1 MACIISLIDPTKNK
15 AVKSITLDGNYKD
28 AENKVKQNNENIT
41 KMKPNKKGF
50 FWKVTHI
57 NV

>member
-15 AVKSITLDGNYKD
+15 AVKTLTIDENYAN
-28 AENKVKQNNENIT
+28 AEKKVKELNTNIS

-50 FWKVTHI
+50 FWSVTTI

>member
-15 AVKSITLDGNYKD
+15 AVKTLIVDENYAN
-28 AENKVKQNNENIT
+28 AEKKVEELNK

-50 FWKVTHI
+50 FWSVTTI